1 MQKLFCYF
9 AVISSKKYC
18 NRKRD
23 DLRGWRKFFS
33 IEKKLSA
40 SLYYFDEK
48 WHLDLIPW
56 ALKFCVQRTYD
67 LCIDKRIL
75 QGVKD
80 DNFLKMQVV
89 ALNQQILI
97 SAMACK

>member
-1 MQKLFCYF
+1 M
-9 AVISSKKYC
+9 
-18 NRKRD
+18 
-23 DLRGWRKFFS
+23 
-33 IEKKLSA
+33 SA
-40 SLYYFDEK
+40 SLYYFDKK

-56 ALKFCVQRTYD
+56 ALKFCVDYD
-67 LCIDKRIL
+67 LCVDKRIL

-97 SAMACK
+97 SAMACN